1 METSIKALAVV
12 EIETLANEIQQRMG
26 RGMTR
31 VESFYL
37 IVATACTRE
46 GCEFPDGLIERQMR
60 PS

>member
-26 RGMTR
+26 RGLTR

-37 IVATACTRE
+37 TVATACSRE
-46 GCEFPDGLIERQMR
+46 GCEFPDGLLESQRR
-60 PS
+60 PA